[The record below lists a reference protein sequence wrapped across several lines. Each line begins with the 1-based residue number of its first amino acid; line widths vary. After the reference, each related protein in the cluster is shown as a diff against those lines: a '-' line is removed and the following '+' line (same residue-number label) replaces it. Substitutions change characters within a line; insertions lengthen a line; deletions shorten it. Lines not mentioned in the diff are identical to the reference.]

1 MLTLLSAL
9 GSLLSFQV
17 RSRTALE
24 LELVALRH
32 QVTVLRRQR
41 PGHPRLLS
49 ADRLLWVWLYR
60 IWPQVL
66 DAMVLVKP
74 TAVVQWNR
82 QGFRLYWRRRSRHL
96 GRPRMSREIRD
107 LIRTMSQANPL
118 WGAPRIHG
126 ELLKLG
132 FDVSQATVGRYLP
145 WRPKVPSPTW
155 RSFLQNHMHDTAA
168 VDMFVVVTATFQL
181 LYALLVLGHE
191 RRNVI
196 HFDVTQNPTQVWLA
210 RQITEA
216 FPWDTAPRF
225 LLRDRDASYGQT
237 FRNRVQAMAIE
248 QVVTAP
254 RSPWQNAY
262 VERIIGSIRRE
273 CLDHIIAFDE
283 RHLRCVLSAYF
294 EYHHRS
300 RTHLSLD
307 KDCPEPRPIQPSSAG
322 TVVAFPQRSAVCT
335 IATSVAQPELFAVTE
350 LATLSQC
357 RASSRSTIASLGCR
371 RAQNTCGE
379 PASQESI
386 ALFHSRT
393 SVAVFFAKPIPR
405 LGWIIAQGQAYWH
418 AMRWNDWDVR

>member
-1 MLTLLSAL
+1 MCHGHTVMGMITLLSAV
-9 GSLLSFQV
+9 GSLLSFRV
-17 RSRTALE
+17 RSRASLE

-41 PGHPRLLS
+41 PGQPRLFS

-74 TAVVQWNR
+74 ATVVQWHR
-82 QGFRLYWRRRSRHL
+82 KGFRLYWRRRSRRL
-96 GRPRMSREIRD
+96 GRPRMDREIRD
-107 LIRTMSQANPL
+107 LIRQMSLANPL

-132 FDVSQATVGRYLP
+132 IEVSQATVGRYLP

-155 RSFLQNHMHDTAA
+155 RSFLHNHMHDTAA
-168 VDMFVVVTATFQL
+168 VDMFVVVTARFQL
-181 LYALLVLGHE
+181 LYALVVLGHE
-191 RRNVI
+191 RRKVI

-237 FRNRVQAMAIE
+237 FRDRVQAMAIE
-248 QVVTAP
+248 EVVTAP

-273 CLDHIIAFDE
+273 CLDHVIVFDE
-283 RHLRCVLSAYF
+283 RHLRRVLSAYF
-294 EYHHRS
+294 RVS
-300 RTHLSLD
+300 PPKPDASLARQGLSGA
-307 KDCPEPRPIQPSSAG
+307 SAH
-322 TVVAFPQRSAVCT
+322 T
-335 IATSVAQPELFAVTE
+335 
-350 LATLSQC
+350 ATLCWHRYRLSTGRRPAPSL
-357 RASSRSTIASLGCR
+357 RASRSLNCLR
-371 RAQNTCGE
+371 
-379 PASQESI
+379 
-386 ALFHSRT
+386 
-393 SVAVFFAKPIPR
+393 
-405 LGWIIAQGQAYWH
+405 
-418 AMRWNDWDVR
+418 

>member
-41 PGHPRLLS
+41 PGQPRLLS

-66 DAMVLVKP
+66 DVMVLVKP
-74 TAVVQWNR
+74 TTVVQWHR

-132 FDVSQATVGRYLP
+132 FDVSQATVGRDLP

-248 QVVTAP
+248 QVVTTP

-273 CLDHIIAFDE
+273 CLDHIIILDE
-283 RHLRCVLSAYF
+283 RHLRRVLSAYF

-300 RTHLSLD
+300 GTHLSLD
-307 KDCPEPRPIQPSSAG
+307 KDCPEPPS
-322 TVVAFPQRSAVCT
+322 
-335 IATSVAQPELFAVTE
+335 L
-350 LATLSQC
+350 
-357 RASSRSTIASLGCR
+357 RASRSLNCLR
-371 RAQNTCGE
+371 
-379 PASQESI
+379 
-386 ALFHSRT
+386 
-393 SVAVFFAKPIPR
+393 
-405 LGWIIAQGQAYWH
+405 
-418 AMRWNDWDVR
+418 